1 MMKTAV
7 TLMLTISMVL
17 AGSGIAQAQGK
28 LGEGRDTPVEKGG
41 PYDRVYYPKNAPDP
55 GEGAAFP
62 QEWLYA
68 YGNTERNAAVAKVPN
83 SAPAWVREGVSW
95 QYAEARSWP
104 LANKPFASEAIGEAS
119 GDTTMTQWM
128 GNALGV
134 TAVDGVVYAQS
145 DDQFIYAVNART
157 GKLIWRTSPVGS
169 TFMGQP
175 LVLGNIVY
183 VNAGTVGFNFSNVQA
198 FAKKGSAIRGA
209 GVEFNGI
216 YALEKRTG
224 ELLWH
229 FDTKGD
235 VMPTPAISDG
245 QLVFSTGAGDIY
257 ALDAKSGEQRWVN
270 KIGGMGNMSSPA
282 IYKGKI
288 YVGMSVP
295 AYLFCLDATTG
306 KILWK
311 AQIPKAINTG
321 VGDVSPAVSDG
332 VVVIDAVSDL
342 KTVNGKDTVDVT
354 IGAFDSTT
362 GKALWMH
369 KMGRGAKPPAFKG
382 GVPMIHEGIVYVG
395 APVQSIYQALELKTG
410 KLLWTWSVPDPG
422 PAGAA
427 RGPAT
432 YYDGMLYIAT
442 SGSVYAL
449 NPKTGILV
457 GQKHIG
463 GRFGIVS
470 PNIVGGTIYL
480 GNSWDWIIALP
491 VSEVNPNYHPV
502 SSARSGIN

>member
-1 MMKTAV
+1 MKTV
-7 TLMLTISMVL
+7 FSL
-17 AGSGIAQAQGK
+17 ALSIALVVAGAGVAQAQGK
-28 LGEGRDTPVEKGG
+28 LSNGNDTPVEKGG
-41 PYDRVYYPKNAPDP
+41 PYDRVYYPENAPAA

-68 YGNTERNAAVAKVPN
+68 YGNTERNAAASKVPN

-95 QYAEARSWP
+95 QFAEARSWP
-104 LANKPFASEAIGEAS
+104 LANKAFDSDAIGEAS

-134 TAVDGVVYAQS
+134 TAVDGIVYAQS
-145 DDQFIYAVNART
+145 SDQFVYAVNART
-157 GKLIWRTSPVGS
+157 GKLIWRTSPVGT

-175 LVLGNIVY
+175 LVRGNIVY

-209 GVEFNGI
+209 GVEFNGV
-216 YALEKRTG
+216 YALDKRTG

-245 QLVFSTGAGDIY
+245 QLVFSTGAGEIY
-257 ALDAKSGEQRWVN
+257 ALDEKSGTQRWVN
-270 KIGGMGNMSSPA
+270 KVGGMGNMSSPA
-282 IYKGKI
+282 IYDGKI

-295 AYLFCLDATTG
+295 AYLFCLDAATG
-306 KILWK
+306 KTLWK

-321 VGDVSPAVSDG
+321 MGDVSPAVSDG

-342 KTVNGKDTVDVT
+342 KTINGKDTVDVT
-354 IGAFDSTT
+354 VGAFDSKS
-362 GKALWMH
+362 GKALWTH

-382 GVPMIHEGIVYVG
+382 GVPMIHDGTVYVG
-395 APVQSIYQALELKTG
+395 APVKSIYQALDLKTG
-410 KLLWTWSVPDPG
+410 KLLWTWAVPAPG

-442 SGSVYAL
+442 VGSVYAV
-449 NPKTGILV
+449 NPKTGVLA

-470 PNIVGGTIYL
+470 PTIVGGTIYL

-491 VSEVNPNYHPV
+491 VSAVH
-502 SSARSGIN
+502 RTTSGLKASNE